1 MIYVFIGNEINIIN
15 KNQEELIKEL
25 NISNIIKL
33 DYTDLSIMDVIN
45 EACFVDLFNE
55 RKLIIVSNFSFKK
68 MKEKDEE
75 EFMRYIE
82 NMNDNVIIF
91 KCIDESLDNR
101 KKLIKLINEK
111 CKVINCE
118 KLDYKSLNTYI
129 TNMFKEKGYNINNN
143 QIYKIMTL
151 CEYNTD
157 LTINEVTKLMLYKG
171 NDTQITNADIDAVI
185 SRSYEKEM
193 YNFID
198 NVMRRSLSKSFDS
211 YNLLKGSV
219 DEIVI
224 LDSLAK
230 EIRQV
235 YQIKE
240 LTGKMNDGGIMS
252 VTGIRS
258 SFSLQKKKEYIN
270 LFTVDELLNGLYLL
284 SNADIDVKINGID
297 KSKVLESFLI
307 NFCNK

>member
-68 MKEKDEE
+68 MKEKDED

-111 CKVINCE
+111 CKVVNCE

>member
-45 EACFVDLFNE
+45 ESCFVDLFNE

-111 CKVINCE
+111 CKVVNCE

>member
-68 MKEKDEE
+68 MKEKDED

-111 CKVINCE
+111 CKVVNCE

-258 SFSLQKKKEYIN
+258 SFSLQKKREYIN

>member
-193 YNFID
+193 YTFID